1 MKIFKVIFILSLIL
15 FPIFGLKAQENTSS
29 TAEIASPT
37 TTEAQIEALSKET
50 LNEIF
55 EARVLEIL
63 DQREIPRED
72 GSFGIQQNLKLK
84 GLEGTWKGKEFE
96 FDGISEIDAVS
107 ANVYKKGDRV
117 IVNYQTDLDGNDVFY
132 VVDFVRRWP
141 LYLLAILFALAIT
154 IIGKVKGL
162 RSLLALVL
170 SFLIILKLTVPLI
183 LAGWPPLT
191 VGVVTCVIIFLA
203 IIYLTDGWNQ
213 KSHLAVI
220 SLILSLIV
228 VALLSALFTHLTR
241 ITGTASEETLFLI
254 GIGAKAIDFKGLF
267 LAGLLIGALGVLDD
281 VVIAQIEAVVQ
292 IKKLNPKLPWTK
304 TFTSAL
310 EVGNAHLGAMVNT
323 LFLAYAGASLPLLM
337 LFSIKQAPFLTFNQ
351 VINGELIASEIVR
364 TLVGSLGLAV
374 AIPIS
379 TYLAAKY
386 FIVRESKPDHD
397 PVQQ

>member
-1 MKIFKVIFILSLIL
+1 
-15 FPIFGLKAQENTSS
+15 
-29 TAEIASPT
+29 
-37 TTEAQIEALSKET
+37 
-50 LNEIF
+50 
-55 EARVLEIL
+55 
-63 DQREIPRED
+63 
-72 GSFGIQQNLKLK
+72 IQQNLKLK
-84 GLEGTWKGKEFE
+84 GLEGSWKGKEFE

-117 IVNYQTDLDGNDVFY
+117 IVNYQTDLDNNDVFY

-141 LYLLAILFALAIT
+141 LYLLAIIFALAIT

-162 RSLLALVL
+162 RSLFALIL
-170 SFLIILKLTVPLI
+170 SFLIILKGTIPLI
-183 LAGWPPLT
+183 LAGWPPLI
-191 VGVVTCVIIFLA
+191 VGVITCIIIFLA

-213 KSHLAVI
+213 KSHLAVASLVI
-220 SLILSLIV
+220 SLVI

-292 IKKLNPKLPWTK
+292 IKKISPKLPWTQ
-304 TFTSAL
+304 TFKAAL

-337 LFSIKQAPFLTFNQ
+337 LFSIKQAPFLTFSQ
-351 VINGELIASEIVR
+351 VINSELIASEIVR

-379 TYLAAKY
+379 TYLAARY
-386 FIVRESKPDHD
+386 FVIKENNGETT
-397 PVQQ
+397 PVNTSGNKK